1 MEDLSK
7 LAVEF
12 DLEAELHHGGGLQKI
27 LDLLG
32 KRRERNFIASAAK
45 SLRKR
50 QKWKKLVE
58 FLEKELQEREAYILN
73 EKVKTCLNLDTTQR
87 NRDSDNEKPKFDSR

>member
-12 DLEAELHHGGGLQKI
+12 DLEAELYHGGGLQKI

-45 SLRKR
+45 ESLRNR
-50 QKWKKLVE
+50 QNWK
-58 FLEKELQEREAYILN
+58 
-73 EKVKTCLNLDTTQR
+73 NL
-87 NRDSDNEKPKFDSR
+87 